1 VLYRPADADS
11 MGRTRFPPLWMTL
24 ASLRSSSGEIKDQIL
39 AGDCRRAIDRLD
51 CQVTSSSSG
60 LQSSARGGFG
70 PGTMVRR
77 FRAGNAA
84 WADGSAG
91 VVR

>member
-1 VLYRPADADS
+1 
-11 MGRTRFPPLWMTL
+11 MTL

-77 FRAGNAA
+77 FRADNAA
-84 WADGSAG
+84 VH
-91 VVR
+91 VVAFPDALRHAETL